1 MRSRAIYGCAG
12 LTLSDAERD
21 FFRGVRPWGFILFT
35 RNIETPEQVR
45 NLVSALRETVADEA
59 APILIDQEGGRV
71 ARLTPPLWR
80 ARPAAARFGALYL
93 EDPERAREA
102 TYLNA
107 RLIANDL
114 AGLGINVDCLPV
126 LDVPAAGGHDIIGDR
141 AFGGDPALVIDLGRA
156 QIQGLMEGGVLPV
169 MKHIPGHGRAGADS
183 HLTLPRVSASVEELS
198 ASDFVTFRSLDT
210 CPIAMTAHVV
220 YDSIDPQRP
229 ATTSPKVIR
238 DVIRGEIGFE
248 GLLMSDDLS
257 MKALDGVLSLRAK
270 TALFAGCD
278 LVLHC
283 NGDMDE
289 MKDVAS
295 EVKELDGIGLK
306 RSEAALS
313 HLAAPDAGFDP
324 VAAEARLV
332 SLLGAG
338 TCTRRSRIST
348 TITRSRRRTCRPKK
362 GRW

>member
-12 LTLSDAERD
+12 SVLSAAERD
-21 FFRGVRPWGFILFT
+21 FFRAVRPWGFILFG
-35 RNIETPEQVR
+35 RNIENPAQIR
-45 NLVSALRETVADEA
+45 ALVAALRDTVDDSA
-59 APILIDQEGGRV
+59 APVLIDQEGGRV
-71 ARLTPPLWR
+71 ARLMPPHW
-80 ARPAAARFGALYL
+80 AERPPAARFGTLYAQNR
-93 EDPERAREA
+93 EIAREA

-107 RLIANDL
+107 RLIAHDL

-126 LDVPAAGGHDIIGDR
+126 LDVPATGAHDIIGDR
-141 AFGGDPALVIDLGRA
+141 AFAGDPATIIDLGRA
-156 QIQGLMEGGVLPV
+156 QIEGLMEGGVLPV
-169 MKHIPGHGRAGADS
+169 MKHIPGHGRAGSDS
-183 HLTLPRVSASVEELS
+183 HLALPRVNATVEELS
-198 ASDFVTFRSLDT
+198 ASDFVTFRSLDA

-257 MKALDGVLSLRAK
+257 MKALDGPLALRARA
-270 TALFAGCD
+270 ALFAGCD

-295 EVKELDGIGLK
+295 EVKELDGLALK
-306 RSEAALS
+306 RSDQALS
-313 HLAAPDAGFDP
+313 HLAAADPGFDP
-324 VAAEARLV
+324 AQAAERLAM
-332 SLLGAG
+332 LLEG
-338 TCTRRSRIST
+338 RS
-348 TITRSRRRTCRPKK
+348 
-362 GRW
+362 